1 MQPLPPTEAIIPN
14 HLEFLAQDYQNVKQM
29 FITATEN
36 GELDT
41 FVQSRKDTLKT
52 LHEVCFQTISLT
64 SNIYLTCKTLEARE
78 FMQTVVSQGERE
90 L

>member
-1 MQPLPPTEAIIPN
+1 MQPLAPTESMIPN
-14 HLEFLAQDYQNVKQM
+14 HLEFLTQDYQNVKQM

-64 SNIYLTCKTLEARE
+64 SNIYI
-78 FMQTVVSQGERE
+78 
-90 L
+90 